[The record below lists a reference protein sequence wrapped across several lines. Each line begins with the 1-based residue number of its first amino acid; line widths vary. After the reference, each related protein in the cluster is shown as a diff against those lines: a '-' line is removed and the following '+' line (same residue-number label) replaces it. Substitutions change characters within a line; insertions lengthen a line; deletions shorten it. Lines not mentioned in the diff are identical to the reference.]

1 MTRSA
6 PRPSACWP
14 PPLTAGPAIGRPARA
29 AEPSYPFEGT
39 WVRANRVCAANAPR
53 VRTYTA
59 QDVTFPTGHC
69 TFRKVAKGGGQFEI
83 FEECRRAERPG
94 NYTETIRMLGP
105 DLMQMRRQAA
115 RLKIARPL
123 RYTRCTVAAPARAPG
138 TRRGTQPAAA
148 RRSPGTAPGRRRR
161 PRGRPRTMPPSRRPG
176 ARTRGLTPRFA
187 IDAPETVLY
196 LFRHGRGYPQ
206 RYPASSEPG
215 ERRC

>member
-1 MTRSA
+1 MTSDALRTAALALLLAGAAAVASA
-6 PRPSACWP
+6 APV
-14 PPLTAGPAIGRPARA
+14 RA

-105 DLMQMRRQAA
+105 DLMQLRRQAA

-123 RYTRCTVAAPARAPG
+123 RYARCTVAAPAPGAAPAKG
-138 TRRGTQPAAA
+138 AAA
-148 RRSPGTAPGRRRR
+148 PRPPEDRAAKPQSLGSAPK
-161 PRGRPRTMPPSRRPG
+161 P
-176 ARTRGLTPRFA
+176 
-187 IDAPETVLY
+187 
-196 LFRHGRGYPQ
+196 
-206 RYPASSEPG
+206 
-215 ERRC
+215 

>member
-1 MTRSA
+1 MTSDALRA
-6 PRPSACWP
+6 AAVGVLAAAADGR
-14 PPLTAGPAIGRPARA
+14 AGHRRPARA

-138 TRRGTQPAAA
+138 TRGPRPQAAA
-148 RRSPGTAPGRRRR
+148 RRR
-161 PRGRPRTMPPSRRPG
+161 PPEPRPDGEG
-176 ARTRGLTPRFA
+176 ARAAARGPCRQA
-187 IDAPETVLY
+187 ADRAREPE
-196 LFRHGRGYPQ
+196 
-206 RYPASSEPG
+206 A
-215 ERRC
+215 